1 MRFAACALGGR
12 GGDWVR
18 RPCAARASCRTAAR
32 THRLADL
39 RWGFAVSRIS
49 HRAKCLH
56 CPTEVLMS
64 SRTARQVFCSSGLQR
79 PLRSSA
85 RRDMLRRLVGSLVAL
100 VAIEVLAQV
109 RLPDGWVTD
118 YDYEENL

>member
-1 MRFAACALGGR
+1 
-12 GGDWVR
+12 
-18 RPCAARASCRTAAR
+18 
-32 THRLADL
+32 
-39 RWGFAVSRIS
+39 
-49 HRAKCLH
+49 
-56 CPTEVLMS
+56 MS

-118 YDYEENL
+118 YDYEENLSAHLIRQYDAAGGSKARPLCVLVR